1 MASLVRKEFDCSTAA
16 NMVERT
22 NLLVRQAA
30 RLKYIAE
37 TFNIPVRP
45 VVVHQATSICA
56 WKMND
61 YKSDCA
67 SHTMYSVLLYESPF
81 VRYVT
86 LSL

>member
-45 VVVHQATSICA
+45 VLDDQVTSICA
-56 WKMND
+56 WI
-61 YKSDCA
+61 
-67 SHTMYSVLLYESPF
+67 
-81 VRYVT
+81 
-86 LSL
+86 

>member
-1 MASLVRKEFDCSTAA
+1 MTSCFRLERLEEEIIEQSARLVVVDSMASLVRKEFDCSTAA

-45 VVVHQATSICA
+45 VLDDQVTSICA
-56 WKMND
+56 WI
-61 YKSDCA
+61 
-67 SHTMYSVLLYESPF
+67 
-81 VRYVT
+81 
-86 LSL
+86 